1 MTRHVLAAKAA
12 AGRDEKGR
20 EVVVSQL
27 PRCSACK
34 LSSGNKWS
42 CRKTFSADTFKC
54 GSTYY
59 SWQILV
65 TGGGQKVVAKLLRCN
80 MYTIHI
86 GQQVGSGRGCQG
98 VNVNDT
104 GDSGNIYIYM
114 CVSATTLCQHVNM
127 HCIAY
132 YATLGFADG
141 HPARLL
147 CFLGIPGGGD
157 SANRWHFAS
166 GSDA

>member
-59 SWQILV
+59 SWHILV
-65 TGGGQKVVAKLLRCN
+65 TGGGQKGVAKPLRCN

-104 GDSGNIYIYM
+104 GDSGNTYIYV
-114 CVSATTLCQHVNM
+114 CLT
-127 HCIAY
+127 
-132 YATLGFADG
+132 
-141 HPARLL
+141 
-147 CFLGIPGGGD
+147 
-157 SANRWHFAS
+157 
-166 GSDA
+166 

>member
-1 MTRHVLAAKAA
+1 
-12 AGRDEKGR
+12 
-20 EVVVSQL
+20 
-27 PRCSACK
+27 
-34 LSSGNKWS
+34 
-42 CRKTFSADTFKC
+42 
-54 GSTYY
+54 
-59 SWQILV
+59 
-65 TGGGQKVVAKLLRCN
+65 

-86 GQQVGSGRGCQG
+86 GQQVGRGRGCQG

-104 GDSGNIYIYM
+104 GDSGNTYIYVLALYVPLSGNHFM
-114 CVSATTLCQHVNM
+114 PTCQ
-127 HCIAY
+127 
-132 YATLGFADG
+132 YATSGFADG

>member
-65 TGGGQKVVAKLLRCN
+65 TGGGQKVVAKLLRC
-80 MYTIHI
+80 TQFI
-86 GQQVGSGRGCQG
+86 
-98 VNVNDT
+98 
-104 GDSGNIYIYM
+104 SGNKLAVVGGAKVLMSMIQETAATHIYM
-114 CVSATTLCQHVNM
+114 CV
-127 HCIAY
+127 
-132 YATLGFADG
+132 
-141 HPARLL
+141 
-147 CFLGIPGGGD
+147 
-157 SANRWHFAS
+157 
-166 GSDA
+166 